1 MTVSDETAEA
11 TLRVSRS
18 LLGVIAR
25 SLGDALERVTLPQF
39 RVLVLLISR
48 GPLRMR
54 DLADSMGAVPSTFTR
69 VVDRLESSGWVARS
83 PGSSDR
89 REVLISATPAARQLV
104 DEVTERRRRRI
115 AAILSELSSA
125 EQEQLRDAFLLFTT
139 AAGEPAAEDLLI
151 MGL

>member
-1 MTVSDETAEA
+1 M
-11 TLRVSRS
+11 
-18 LLGVIAR
+18 
-25 SLGDALERVTLPQF
+25 
-39 RVLVLLISR
+39 
-48 GPLRMR
+48 
-54 DLADSMGAVPSTFTR
+54 
-69 VVDRLESSGWVARS
+69 
-83 PGSSDR
+83 
-89 REVLISATPAARQLV
+89 